1 MKRMILAVSAAI
13 MMGSV
18 AMAQDENQQRKGR
31 GDRKFD
37 QTEMVKRRTDNA
49 VSKYKLNEEQAKKL
63 LELNTKYAKDMAP
76 RMRPGGPRGGERR
89 KPQGD
94 KRPEMTEEQKAKMEE
109 GRKQMEERMKA
120 YNNELKTILTE
131 AQFKSYSA
139 DMEKRAAERQRPE
152 RK

>member
-31 GDRKFD
+31 GERKFD
-37 QTEMVKRRTDNA
+37 PTEMVKRRTDDA
-49 VSKYKLNEEQAKKL
+49 VTKYKLNEEQAKKL

-76 RMRPGGPRGGERR
+76 RMRPGGPRNGEGR

-94 KRPEMTEEQKAKMEE
+94 KRPEMTKS
-109 GRKQMEERMKA
+109 RKPRWKRGA
-120 YNNELKTILTE
+120 SRW
-131 AQFKSYSA
+131 KSA
-139 DMEKRAAERQRPE
+139 
-152 RK
+152 